1 MRKKLLLSLMIA
13 LLLSSLS
20 AAGIREIKDNESIVK
35 VISVQSY
42 QNGITD
48 ITALKEDGSTAVY
61 HVFDDTVFEDIELSS
76 IKEGMVLVITD
87 TGIATMS
94 IPPQLSAAGIRDI
107 TLASSLGFYDVS
119 FAEPIEYAS
128 IEEDV
133 ALPFN
138 LDEMVPR
145 FSYAYGYLSMDNLMM
160 QNLTVRGDYFARGII
175 DAIDLTND
183 VLLSFDEMMM
193 VTQEYFT
200 TVYEQGII
208 GNEGEMVTSVEDV
221 EALGLPETLEEEFA
235 YAYGYILTFQIMS
248 QGIELDRIAFPY
260 GMLNRLYNEKALLTT
275 YEMNAALEDYIAYL
289 NQVITEYIQQM
300 AGENLKEAEA
310 FLAENAKN
318 ENIESIS
325 DLLQLEFTARS
336 QEESAM
342 PSAEDTVVVNY
353 TLRDKDGNIIE
364 QNDGVSFPLSG
375 VIEGFRSA
383 ITNMHVG
390 DSVTAYIHPSI
401 GYGESGAGAIEPNQL
416 LIFDI
421 DLIAIEE
428 N

>member
-1 MRKKLLLSLMIA
+1 MIA

-20 AAGIREIKDNESIVK
+20 AAGIREIQDNESIVK
-35 VISVQSY
+35 VISVQNY
-42 QNGITD
+42 QNGVTD

-119 FAEPIEYAS
+119 FAEPVEYAS
-128 IEEDV
+128 IDEDV
-133 ALPFN
+133 VLPFN

-208 GNEGEMVTSVEDV
+208 GDEGEMVTSVEDV

-275 YEMNAALEDYIAYL
+275 DEMNAAIEDYIAYL

>member
-1 MRKKLLLSLMIA
+1 MKKRILLSLSVLLI
-13 LLLSSLS
+13 LLSCIG
-20 AAGIREIKDNESIVK
+20 AAGVREVADNESIVK
-35 VISVQSY
+35 VICLETY
-42 QNGITD
+42 QNGVSDLTV
-48 ITALKEDGSTAVY
+48 LKRDGSTAVY
-61 HVFDDTVFEDIELSS
+61 HIWNDTELEGIALED
-76 IKEGMVLVITD
+76 IKEGMILVVGD

-94 IPPQLSAAGIRDI
+94 IPPQLSATSIRDI
-107 TLASSLGFYDVS
+107 TLASSLGFYDS
-119 FAEPIEYAS
+119 TFASPVAAPAIS
-128 IEEDV
+128 EDV
-133 ALPFN
+133 SDEIPFDIN
-138 LDEMVPR
+138 ELVPR

-208 GNEGEMVTSVEDV
+208 GDEGEMVTSVEDV

-275 YEMNAALEDYIAYL
+275 DEMNAAIEDYIAYL

-342 PSAEDTVVVNY
+342 PSAESSMNMFITC
-353 TLRDKDGNIIE
+353 
-364 QNDGVSFPLSG
+364 SLSG
-375 VIEGFRSA
+375 KDA
-383 ITNMHVG
+383 I
-390 DSVTAYIHPSI
+390 
-401 GYGESGAGAIEPNQL
+401 L
-416 LIFDI
+416 LM
-421 DLIAIEE
+421 
-428 N
+428 

>member
-20 AAGIREIKDNESIVK
+20 AAGIREIQDNESIVK

-94 IPPQLSAAGIRDI
+94 IPPQLSAACIRDI

-119 FAEPIEYAS
+119 FAEPVEYAS

-208 GNEGEMVTSVEDV
+208 GDEGEMVTSVEDV
-221 EALGLPETLEEEFA
+221 EALGLPETLDEEFA

-275 YEMNAALEDYIAYL
+275 DEMNAAIEDYIAYL
-289 NQVITEYIQQM
+289 NQVITEYIQQI
-300 AGENLKEAEA
+300 A
-310 FLAENAKN
+310 
-318 ENIESIS
+318 
-325 DLLQLEFTARS
+325 S
-336 QEESAM
+336 QESK
-342 PSAEDTVVVNY
+342 P
-353 TLRDKDGNIIE
+353 
-364 QNDGVSFPLSG
+364 
-375 VIEGFRSA
+375 
-383 ITNMHVG
+383 
-390 DSVTAYIHPSI
+390 DSIRLVP
-401 GYGESGAGAIEPNQL
+401 G
-416 LIFDI
+416 
-421 DLIAIEE
+421 IA
-428 N
+428 

>member
-20 AAGIREIKDNESIVK
+20 AAGIREIQDNESIVK

-42 QNGITD
+42 QNGVTD
-48 ITALKEDGSTAVY
+48 ITVLKEDGSTAVY

-94 IPPQLSAAGIRDI
+94 IPPQLSAACIRDI

-119 FAEPIEYAS
+119 FAEPVEYAS
-128 IEEDV
+128 IAEDV

-208 GNEGEMVTSVEDV
+208 GDEGEMVTSVEDV

-275 YEMNAALEDYIAYL
+275 DEMNAAIEDYIAYL

>member
-20 AAGIREIKDNESIVK
+20 AAGIREIQDNESIVK

-42 QNGITD
+42 QNDITD

-94 IPPQLSAAGIRDI
+94 IPPQLSAACIRDI

-119 FAEPIEYAS
+119 FAEPVEYAS
-128 IEEDV
+128 IAEDV

-208 GNEGEMVTSVEDV
+208 GDEGEMVTSVEDV
-221 EALGLPETLEEEFA
+221 EALGLPETLDEEFA

-275 YEMNAALEDYIAYL
+275 DEMNAAIEDYIAYL